1 MASNGGFVMQQIV
14 RFVRSKWCRVAAL
27 VLATGIGGLAHAADL
42 AINPYRFFLVYQVK
56 NTTSPVYQVL
66 PQPGG
71 ASFNDANTP
80 MLIPC
85 GVQMF
90 GGQLNVQSA
99 GPDDVYP
106 RVTFELYRSDTNS
119 IIVSH
124 GYSGN
129 VTFDHLD
136 MNISALLAAGQS
148 EDAGFTP
155 VSKVSVFKDW
165 LYQPKDLPANVPVRM
180 DMAVSGF
187 ADSQFTQGVNDPNPS
202 NDVLKIWIMRAC
214 K

>member
-1 MASNGGFVMQQIV
+1 MQHIPFA
-14 RFVRSKWCRVAAL
+14 RRKWCQVAAIA
-27 VLATGIGGLAHAADL
+27 LAIGIGGVAHAADL
-42 AINPYRFFLVYQVK
+42 ALNPARFYLIYQVK
-56 NTTSPVYQVL
+56 NEASPVYQVL
-66 PQPGG
+66 PPPGGG

-85 GVQMF
+85 DVQMF

-99 GPDDVYP
+99 GPDTVYP
-106 RVTFELYRSDTNS
+106 RVTFQLYRSDTKS
-119 IIVSH
+119 FIVSH
-124 GYSGN
+124 GFFGN

-136 MNISALLAAGQS
+136 MDISGALSAGQN

-155 VSKVSVFKDW
+155 VSKVSDFKQW
-165 LYQPKDLPANVPVRM
+165 LYQPKELPANVPVRM

-187 ADSQFTQGVNDPNPS
+187 ANAQFTQGVNDPNPS
-202 NDVLKIWIMRAC
+202 NDLLQIWITRAC

>member
-1 MASNGGFVMQQIV
+1 MQQVV
-14 RFVRSKWCRVAAL
+14 RFARSKWCRVAAIA
-27 VLATGIGGLAHAADL
+27 LATGIGGLAHAADL
-42 AINPYRFFLVYQVK
+42 SINPQRFFLVYQVK
-56 NTTSPVYQVL
+56 NKTSPVYQVL

-71 ASFNDANTP
+71 AAFNDEDTP

-85 GVQMF
+85 GLQMF

-106 RVTFELYRSDTNS
+106 RVTFELYRSDTKS

-124 GYSGN
+124 GYYGN

-136 MNISALLAAGQS
+136 MNISGSLSAGQN

-155 VSKVSVFKDW
+155 VSKVSVFKTW

-180 DMAVSGF
+180 DMTTSGF
-187 ADSQFTQGVNDPNPS
+187 ADSQFTQGVNDSNPT
-202 NDVLKIWIMRAC
+202 NDVLSIWIMRAC

>member
-1 MASNGGFVMQQIV
+1 MRQIV
-14 RFVRSKWCRVAAL
+14 PFVRSKWCRVAAI
-27 VLATGIGGLAHAADL
+27 VLATGISGLAHAADL
-42 AINPYRFFLVYQVK
+42 SINPYRFFLVYQVK
-56 NTTSPVYQVL
+56 DTTSPVYQVL

-71 ASFNDANTP
+71 ASFNDPNTP

-90 GGQLNVQSA
+90 GGQLDVQSA
-99 GPDDVYP
+99 GPDEVYP
-106 RVTFELYRSDTNS
+106 RVTFELYRSDTKS
-119 IIVSH
+119 FIQSH
-124 GYSGN
+124 GYYGN

-136 MNISALLAAGQS
+136 MNISSPVSAGQAVT
-148 EDAGFTP
+148 AGFTP
-155 VSKVSVFKDW
+155 VSKVSPFKGW
-165 LYQPKDLPANVPVRM
+165 LYQPKDLPANVAVRM

-202 NDVLKIWIMRAC
+202 NDVLQIWIMRTC

>member
-1 MASNGGFVMQQIV
+1 MQQFV
-14 RFVRSKWCRVAAL
+14 RFVRSKRCRVAAIA
-27 VLATGIGGLAHAADL
+27 LATGISGLAHAADL
-42 AINPYRFFLVYQVK
+42 SINPYRFYLVYQVK
-56 NTTSPVYQVL
+56 NTKSPVYQVL

-71 ASFNDANTP
+71 ASFNDENTP

-85 GVQMF
+85 SVQMF

-106 RVTFELYRSDTNS
+106 RVTFELYRSDTKS
-119 IIVSH
+119 IVVSH
-124 GYSGN
+124 GYYGN

-136 MNISALLAAGQS
+136 MNISAPLSAGQN

-155 VSKVSVFKDW
+155 ISKVSDFKTW

-180 DMAVSGF
+180 DMTTSGF
-187 ADSQFTQGVNDPNPS
+187 ADSQFTQGVNDSNPS
-202 NDVLKIWIMRAC
+202 NDLLSIWIMRAC